1 MSKEDKGVLSRD
13 KFISLAYRY
22 DYVAGPAKLSL
33 EKETIRL
40 IGS

>member
-1 MSKEDKGVLSRD
+1 MSKEDKRVSSRY
-13 KFISLAYRY
+13 KFISFAYRY
-22 DYVAGPAKLSL
+22 DYVAGPVEFSL